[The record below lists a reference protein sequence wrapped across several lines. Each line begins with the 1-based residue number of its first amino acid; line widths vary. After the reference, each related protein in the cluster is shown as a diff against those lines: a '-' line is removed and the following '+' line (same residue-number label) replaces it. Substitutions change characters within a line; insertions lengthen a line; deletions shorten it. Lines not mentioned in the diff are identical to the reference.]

1 MKRMRGFGERSN
13 SLAWEGDLND
23 FKKIAGGRHGSC
35 LPSLSALN
43 IVERFVSRQRY
54 QFSINPLKVSDNN
67 FYISENT
74 KILSVMWS
82 LHLSLDS
89 RVNPVQRNAS
99 ESYFYMNVRNAH
111 GILTFKW
118 TKNYGS
124 SISL

>member
-1 MKRMRGFGERSN
+1 MKRMRGFGEIRN
-13 SLAWEGDLND
+13 SLAWEGYLND
-23 FKKIAGGRHGSC
+23 FEKIAGGRHGSC

-43 IVERFVSRQRY
+43 FVERFVSRQRY
-54 QFSINPLKVSDNN
+54 QFSINPLKVSDKN

-89 RVNPVQRNAS
+89 PNAS
-99 ESYFYMNVRNAH
+99 ESYFFMNVRNAH

-118 TKNYGS
+118 T
-124 SISL
+124 